1 MRTHLTI
8 GFCGL
13 VCFFVTA
20 GQASAQ
26 FMDRNFLA
34 NRNYLTNRP
43 AFSPYLNLLRP
54 GVNPAINYFGLVRP
68 QQEFRSGINT
78 VQSELQGVGT
88 AVNRLSYSDYGMR
101 ETGHAAGFMTQ
112 GSNFMTMQGGGTTA
126 GSRIGAKGSSQVQ
139 SNRPS
144 SSRTGGS
151 SR

>member
-8 GFCGL
+8 GLCGL
-13 VCFFVTA
+13 AYLLLAA
-20 GQASAQ
+20 GPASAQ
-26 FMDRNFLA
+26 FDRNYLA

-68 QQEFRSGINT
+68 QQEFRSGINN

-88 AVNRLSYSDYGMR
+88 AVNRLSYLDNSVR

-112 GSNFMTMQGGGTTA
+112 GSNFMTLQAGGTAA
-126 GSRIGAKGSSQVQ
+126 GQRLGANRSSQVQ

-144 SSRTGGS
+144 SSRGGS
-151 SR
+151 QR